1 MTGQRSPLAHPIS
14 QQTPQQNRY
23 LIGIVL
29 VVTAMTYLGTVR
41 FGFVYDDR
49 SQILSNPFIQSW
61 NYLPH
66 YFVSSLWDNL
76 LPLGARNYYRPL
88 FTLWMR
94 VNYALFASRPL
105 GWHIASVLL
114 HLLVTWLVY
123 RVVGRMSRRPSLAW
137 LTALIFGV
145 HPMHHEVVA
154 WVSGSTESL
163 FAAFFLAA
171 FLAYLHSWE
180 GYRTLWMTLSCG
192 FYALALLSKETAIV
206 LPVLVFIHCWIAGR
220 PETVPESSEYARRF
234 RHAVASIAAYVPV
247 ALIYLV
253 LRHKVLSGFSHPV
266 AQGPASAWL
275 LTMPSIMFF
284 YVKQWFFPIRLSEF
298 YPLFYQVRLGLVHV
312 ILPTLTVLAMASAV
326 WIFRGRLG
334 SRDAGYAA
342 AWIVIP
348 LLPALDIFVFQADE
362 LVHDRYFYVPSL
374 GAALLIAM
382 LIEPIGRTGAG
393 VYGQPLRLVV
403 AALVLTVVLAMDTVH
418 ETSFWADDRALFSRA
433 HEIAPQ
439 NASAQINLGLALIER
454 GEIKQGQAMLEK
466 VLQDRPDDWHSAFNL
481 GRLQYSRKQYAK
493 AKEYARLAIALNPGF
508 PDSYVLLCQIQ
519 LKENRPGEALNS
531 ARRAVE
537 LNPYMPQFHTIYGF
551 VLEVNGDCP
560 GAITQFKAAEAL
572 APGDFIAQ
580 RESSRCGSAAIPGST
595 SGTQP
600 AQH

>member
-1 MTGQRSPLAHPIS
+1 
-14 QQTPQQNRY
+14 
-23 LIGIVL
+23 
-29 VVTAMTYLGTVR
+29 
-41 FGFVYDDR
+41 
-49 SQILSNPFIQSW
+49 
-61 NYLPH
+61 
-66 YFVSSLWDNL
+66 
-76 LPLGARNYYRPL
+76 
-88 FTLWMR
+88 
-94 VNYALFASRPL
+94 
-105 GWHIASVLL
+105 
-114 HLLVTWLVY
+114 
-123 RVVGRMSRRPSLAW
+123 
-137 LTALIFGV
+137 
-145 HPMHHEVVA
+145 
-154 WVSGSTESL
+154 
-163 FAAFFLAA
+163 
-171 FLAYLHSWE
+171 
-180 GYRTLWMTLSCG
+180 
-192 FYALALLSKETAIV
+192 
-206 LPVLVFIHCWIAGR
+206 
-220 PETVPESSEYARRF
+220 
-234 RHAVASIAAYVPV
+234 
-247 ALIYLV
+247 
-253 LRHKVLSGFSHPV
+253 
-266 AQGPASAWL
+266 
-275 LTMPSIMFF
+275 
-284 YVKQWFFPIRLSEF
+284 
-298 YPLFYQVRLGLVHV
+298 
-312 ILPTLTVLAMASAV
+312 
-326 WIFRGRLG
+326 
-334 SRDAGYAA
+334 
-342 AWIVIP
+342 
-348 LLPALDIFVFQADE
+348 
-362 LVHDRYFYVPSL
+362 
-374 GAALLIAM
+374 
-382 LIEPIGRTGAG
+382 